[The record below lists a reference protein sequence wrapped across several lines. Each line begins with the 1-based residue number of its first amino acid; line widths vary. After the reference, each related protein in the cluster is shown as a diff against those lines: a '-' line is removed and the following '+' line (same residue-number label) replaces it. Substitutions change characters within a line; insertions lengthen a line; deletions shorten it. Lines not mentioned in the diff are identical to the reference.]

1 MDLYQN
7 KYRIKSIRLK
17 NYDYRSNG
25 YYFVTICTH
34 QKICYF
40 GDIKNNQVILSELG
54 KIAEKFWLEIPQ
66 HFDYVEIDRFV
77 IMPNHIHG
85 IVIINQYQIDT
96 VEALP
101 ATPLPIKNYS
111 WIDNQSD
118 DLSKMTSHISPK
130 KGSLSTI
137 IRSYK
142 SAVTK
147 WSKKNN
153 CDNFGW
159 QSRFYE
165 HIIRD
170 EESLNSIREYII
182 NNPWNWEKDENYSVY
197 NPMDEYL
204 R

>member
-7 KYRIKSIRLK
+7 KYRIQSIRLQ
-17 NYDYRSNG
+17 NYDYRSHG
-25 YYFVTICTH
+25 YYFVTICTY

-40 GDIKNNQVILSELG
+40 GEIKDNQVILSELG
-54 KIAEKFWLEIPQ
+54 KIAEKFWLEIPE
-66 HFDYVEIDRFV
+66 HFNFIQIDRFV

-85 IVIINQYQIDT
+85 IVIINNNQLNQPEIENSAQIYL
-96 VEALP
+96 ESNNKRSQ
-101 ATPLPIKNYS
+101 IMSN
-111 WIDNQSD
+111 
-118 DLSKMTSHISPK
+118 ISPK
-130 KGSLSTI
+130 KGSLSTV

-147 WSKKNN
+147 WSKKNKF
-153 CDNFGW
+153 DSFSW

-182 NNPWNWEKDENYSVY
+182 NNPMKWQEDENYIK
-197 NPMDEYL
+197 
-204 R
+204 